1 LIISLDALK
10 GLFSSAKVGIFP
22 QSCKK
27 KTKKHSFFSFFHYFI
42 FSFQKNT
49 VPLHRFFSKH
59 YDFSC
64 DGELS
69 NKVLTT

>member
-1 LIISLDALK
+1 LIISLDALM

-22 QSCKK
+22 ILCKK
-27 KTKKHSFFSFFHYFI
+27 KQENYVKNEIFHFLVFTFHFFV
-42 FSFQKNT
+42 